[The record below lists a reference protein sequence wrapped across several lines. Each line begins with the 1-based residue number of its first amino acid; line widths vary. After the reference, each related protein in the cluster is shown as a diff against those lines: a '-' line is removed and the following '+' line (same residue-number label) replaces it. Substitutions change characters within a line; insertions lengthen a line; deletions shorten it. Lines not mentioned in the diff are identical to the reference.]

1 MLPNARLLALL
12 AVPTLLAVPPQTVAH
27 AQPRTIPQAT
37 TGVTTP
43 GSMMFTTYF
52 YTAGEAVVQSYEDG
66 TNVRVFTLDSRTP
79 IYSGRLDDG
88 ETALVPTGAGVFGFV
103 SDRKAAILVGTP
115 SSCTA
120 VGYWARDADGR
131 FVSNRLL
138 LQLPSGT
145 TNADDR
151 AIVWANEATHVTVED
166 RTTHARLFDGD
177 LPARG
182 RFMLEHDRLTELGNH
197 VLDIRSTAP
206 VVSAQVYYD
215 EGFTV
220 PSTNGRTSGRE
231 FLTYVGRTT
240 NGENDVVVTSYRG
253 TAHVRIEDMTSH
265 EVLFEGGVEE
275 GRAQSITTH
284 QRFVRVTS
292 DRDIGAAVVPYVHYV
307 GPYAE
312 HHFSGGNEGVG
323 IDTDFLVTTPRDLW
337 LFSYFNGNHVRVENV
352 SNGQVAWEG
361 ELRAGGS
368 IGLSPGQGFYRV
380 RTSGGASVMGGA
392 ESCGGEY
399 SPAGRLFAVD
409 EAVMRAVE
417 RVHQQRV
424 EAAAAR
430 GVTLSRAAAAAAPL
444 SAAEV
449 QAVTSDVQRATGSRV
464 YGAAAVR
471 ERMDAMATP
480 AP

>member
-1 MLPNARLLALL
+1 MTRPARLAALLALAL
-12 AVPTLLAVPPQTVAH
+12 VSRPDVAA
-27 AQPRTIPQAT
+27 AQPRRVPERTPVTAETARPQ
-37 TGVTTP
+37 
-43 GSMMFTTYF
+43 MFTTYF
-52 YTAGEAVVQSYEDG
+52 YTAGEAVIQSYENG
-66 TNVRVFTLDSRTP
+66 TNVRIFTLESRTP

-88 ETALVPTGAGVFGFV
+88 ESVLVPTGAGVFGFV

-120 VGYWARDADGR
+120 VGYWARDPDGR
-131 FVSNRLL
+131 FVADRLL
-138 LQLPSGT
+138 VQLPSNT
-145 TNADDR
+145 TSADDR
-151 AIVWANEATHVTVED
+151 AIVWASEATHVVVRD
-166 RTTHARLFDGD
+166 RTSNQLVFEGD
-177 LPARG
+177 LEAQG
-182 RFMLEHDRLTELGNH
+182 RFMLEHDRLTELGSH
-197 VLDIRSTAP
+197 VLEVRASRP
-206 VVSAQVYYD
+206 VVSVQVYYD

-231 FLTYVGRTT
+231 FYTYVGRTT
-240 NGENDVVVTSYRG
+240 NGENDVVLTSYSG
-253 TAHVRIEDMTSH
+253 TAHVRVEDMTTH
-265 EVLFEGGVEE
+265 ETLFDGGVEA
-275 GRAQSITTH
+275 GHAHPLTMH
-284 QRFVRVTS
+284 QRFVKITA

-312 HHFSGGNEGVG
+312 HHFAGGNEGVG
-323 IDTDFLVTTPRDLW
+323 VDTDFLVTTPRDLW
-337 LFSYFNGNHVRVENV
+337 LFSYFNANHVRVEDATTHRLV
-352 SNGQVAWEG
+352 WEG
-361 ELRAGGS
+361 DLSAGGS
-368 IGLSPGQGFYRV
+368 TGLSPGQGFYRV

-430 GVTLSRAAAAAAPL
+430 GVALSREQAAAAPL

-464 YGAAAVR
+464 YGAAAVQ
-471 ERMDAMATP
+471 ERMDAMARP